1 VTSQIDHRG
10 TVIAYRE
17 EGHGEQLTL
26 LHGVGGTMDNWDG
39 VIAAL
44 GDGYRTLRYD
54 LRGHGESGKPP
65 GPYALDD
72 FVDDL
77 RALLDARGVAAT
89 HLIGFSFGSTIVQ
102 AFTLAHPQRVSSLTC
117 ISGVCGRTGAEREAV
132 LGRARA
138 LVRGDAGGNAAAAVE
153 RWFTPAFRASHPRLI
168 EARIAQLLA
177 NDPRGYAA
185 AYAVFAESDLADG
198 IHGIDTP
205 TLIMTGEHDQGSSPR
220 MARLMHRRIKGSR
233 LEILP
238 GLRHSV
244 LIEAPDRVAAAI
256 KAFLASPAPPGGSL

>member
-1 VTSQIDHRG
+1 MTAQIDHRG

-17 EGHGEQLTL
+17 QGHGEQLTL
-26 LHGVGGTMDNWDG
+26 LHGVGGTLDNWDG

-89 HLIGFSFGSTIVQ
+89 HLIGFSFGSTIAQ
-102 AFTLAHPQRVSSLTC
+102 AFALAHPRRTSSLIC
-117 ISGVCGRTGAEREAV
+117 ISGICGRTSAEREAV

-138 LVRGDAGGNAAAAVE
+138 LSRGDAGGNAAAAVD
-153 RWFTPAFRASHPRLI
+153 RWFTPAFRASHPQLV
-168 EARIAQLLA
+168 EARMAQLRA
-177 NDPRGYAA
+177 NDPQGYAA
-185 AYAVFAESDLADG
+185 AYAVFAEADLTDA
-198 IHGIDTP
+198 IHGIDAAA
-205 TLIMTGEHDQGSSPR
+205 LIMTGEHDQGSSPR
-220 MARLMHRRIKGSR
+220 MARLMHQRIRGSR

-238 GLRHSV
+238 KLRHSV
-244 LIEAPDRVAAAI
+244 LIEAPERVAAAI
-256 KAFLASPAPPGGSL
+256 SDFLAPPAPPGGPL